1 MIISFLQLVFSS
13 LFYFR
18 PIPLYAHALLRALL
32 HPPTRGA
39 TSHALTRLTLA
50 TRGRYNGLLVLG
62 YATLFT
68 TGPVFSLVL
77 DEDVSGVCISITH
90 TLARNR
96 PQSSTLPPVLT
107 PSVTLSLVRVEDVSE
122 TNAMKFPELYRELQV
137 CDIPRSPS
145 DPDLL

>member
-77 DEDVSGVCISITH
+77 DEDVSGVCISITQLSH
-90 TLARNR
+90 ATARN
-96 PQSSTLPPVLT
+96 LPPSHPFSPLVL
-107 PSVTLSLVRVEDVSE
+107 P
-122 TNAMKFPELYRELQV
+122 
-137 CDIPRSPS
+137 SPS
-145 DPDLL
+145 SATRTSQRPTR